1 MLPALEMLAGG
12 VMLCLAGIA
21 TGEGRGLHVTQL
33 PVPAIVGWLWL
44 VIAGAMVAYSAYA
57 YAVRTL
63 PTNIV
68 ATYAYVNP
76 IVAVFLGAL
85 LLKESLTWNVLGGG
99 AAIVLSVI
107 TIMLG
112 NRSNAI
118 KSQPAEEL
126 AA

>member
-1 MLPALEMLAGG
+1 
-12 VMLCLAGIA
+12 
-21 TGEGRGLHVTQL
+21 
-33 PVPAIVGWLWL
+33 
-44 VIAGAMVAYSAYA
+44 
-57 YAVRTL
+57 
-63 PTNIV
+63 
-68 ATYAYVNP
+68 VNP